1 MRAPGS
7 LALVL
12 ATVLALGG
20 SALADAKKDAK
31 VHLDKAAAHHKAGRY
46 DEARKELEIA
56 YTLDPQPALLYAIG
70 QVHVMQGQ
78 CPQAITFYQ
87 RFLDSNPGEA
97 QAAKAREAI
106 ETCKKLQAPV
116 NKPDEKPIE
125 KPIEQKPIVI
135 EKPVT
140 VVTTTRPW
148 YTDVVGDVLV
158 VAGVGA
164 GVASLLFYRGAISDR
179 DEADRVMSYDTYDDL
194 LAKANTKQTYSVVFA
209 ASAGVLIAG
218 GIVSYVVRDRRVE
231 TRQVALVP
239 TTDGGMVTWSGRF

>member
-1 MRAPGS
+1 MMRTGLI
-7 LALVL
+7 LALLL
-12 ATVLALGG
+12 ASST
-20 SALADAKKDAK
+20 ALADAKKDAK
-31 VHLDKAAAHHKAGRY
+31 VHLDKAAALHKAGKY
-46 DEARKELEIA
+46 EEARKELEIA

-106 ETCKKLQAPV
+106 ETCKKLQAPEH
-116 NKPDEKPIE
+116 KPDEQKPDE
-125 KPIEQKPIVI
+125 QKPVEQKPIVI

-158 VAGVGA
+158 VAGIGA
-164 GVASLLFYRGAISDR
+164 GVASLIFYRGAISDR

-194 LAKANTKQTYSVVFA
+194 LAKANTKQTYSIVFA
-209 ASAGVLIAG
+209 ASAGVLITG
-218 GIVSYVVRDRRVE
+218 GIVSYVVRDRSVE
-231 TRQVALVP
+231 TRKVAVVP
-239 TTDGGMVTWSGRF
+239 THDGGMVTWSGRF